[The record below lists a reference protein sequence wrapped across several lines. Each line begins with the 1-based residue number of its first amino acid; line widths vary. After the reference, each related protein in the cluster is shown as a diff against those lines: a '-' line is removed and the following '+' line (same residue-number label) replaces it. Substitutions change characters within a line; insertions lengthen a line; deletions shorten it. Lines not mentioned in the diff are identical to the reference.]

1 MVNLAIPPETA
12 YTDIERDL
20 IDNEPPG
27 LFPGDQISVWG
38 QVRKV
43 YADYMQYNLADVLNE
58 WYMNLDP
65 RTVGIGDVPEWEYM
79 LDTPE
84 NSALS
89 IERRRSFLASRRE
102 QGAFTRSRR
111 ARLVESFITA
121 TFGPATDFTPDG
133 LPFNASGIP
142 LYSGVTSLA
151 GTYSIREPMDNA
163 IVNGGFETDTA
174 GWTTA
179 GTATISRDT
188 AEHFAGAASLKVLTG
203 AANSGALTYVPP
215 RQMIQGDKWTLSV
228 YVKATGATIG
238 KTFRCQLNN
247 TGGALG
253 DTGNLTDIVLTAAWQ
268 RVSVTTT
275 VDQPDRI
282 GMYGLLFIL
291 GGVSGETFWLD
302 NVQYENGTAT
312 NSYVDGGGNPF
323 SYDVRILNTITIDTA
338 GLTRELQRITPSG
351 ITFTITPTATP

>member
-43 YADYMQYNLADVLNE
+43 FADYMQYNLADVLNE

-89 IERRRSFLASRRE
+89 VERRRSFLASRRE

-111 ARLVESFITA
+111 RRLVESFITA

-133 LPFNASGIP
+133 LPFDASGIT
-142 LYSGVTSLA
+142 LYSGITSLA
-151 GTYSIREPMDNA
+151 GTYN
-163 IVNGGFETDTA
+163 IVEN
-174 GWTTA
+174 
-179 GTATISRDT
+179 
-188 AEHFAGAASLKVLTG
+188 
-203 AANSGALTYVPP
+203 VP
-215 RQMIQGDKWTLSV
+215 
-228 YVKATGATIG
+228 
-238 KTFRCQLNN
+238 N
-247 TGGALG
+247 
-253 DTGNLTDIVLTAAWQ
+253 
-268 RVSVTTT
+268 
-275 VDQPDRI
+275 
-282 GMYGLLFIL
+282 
-291 GGVSGETFWLD
+291 
-302 NVQYENGTAT
+302 
-312 NSYVDGGGNPF
+312 F

-338 GLTRELQRITPSG
+338 GLTRELKRITPSG